1 VHHGRST
8 SGVVEQMV
16 KRILTIV
23 AVSGFGLAGCNS
35 GGMTAPDENK
45 DSGTGAVSAL
55 VGPTWRVVTIEGA
68 KVLDGTQLTATFST
82 DSRVS
87 GSSGCNLY
95 SGRAAAQTG
104 KLSVGP
110 LASTL
115 MACQA
120 DGVMPQEQRYLAAL
134 QAATS
139 FTVSGDELRLGRSAS
154 DTTLVYSSK

>member
-1 VHHGRST
+1 M
-8 SGVVEQMV
+8 QNV
-16 KRILTIV
+16 KRALAVV
-23 AVSGFGLAGCNS
+23 ALSGIGLSGCDS

-55 VGPTWRVVTIEGA
+55 VGPAWRVVTIDGA
-68 KVLDGTQLTATFST
+68 KVVAGTQLTATFST

-87 GSSGCNLY
+87 GSSGCNSY
-95 SGRAAAQTG
+95 FGRADAKTG
-104 KLSVGP
+104 TLSVGP
-110 LASTL
+110 LASTM

-139 FTVSGDELRLGRSAS
+139 FVVSGDELRLGRSAS
-154 DTTLVYSSK
+154 DVSLVYSSK

>member
-1 VHHGRST
+1 MQT
-8 SGVVEQMV
+8 L
-16 KRILTIV
+16 KRLLAVV
-23 AVSGFGLAGCNS
+23 AVSGIGLAGCDS
-35 GGMTAPDENK
+35 GGMTSPDANK
-45 DSGTGAVSAL
+45 DSGTGSVSAL
-55 VGPTWRVVTIEGA
+55 VGPTWHVVTIDGA

-95 SGRAAAQTG
+95 SGRAEAQTG
-104 KLSVGP
+104 RLAIGS

-120 DGVMPQEQRYLAAL
+120 DGVMSQERRYLAAL

-139 FTVSGDELRLGRSAS
+139 FSVSGDELRLGRSAS
-154 DTTLVYSSK
+154 EVTLVYSSK

>member
-1 VHHGRST
+1 
-8 SGVVEQMV
+8 MV
-16 KRILTIV
+16 KRVLAIV
-23 AVSGFGLAGCNS
+23 AVSGIGLVGCDNGS
-35 GGMTAPDENK
+35 MTAPDESK

-55 VGPTWRVVTIEGA
+55 VGPTWHVVTIEGT
-68 KVLDGTQLTATFST
+68 KVLDGTQLTATFSA

-87 GSSGCNLY
+87 GSSGCNSY
-95 SGRAAAQTG
+95 FGRADAKTG
-104 KLSVGP
+104 TLSVGP
-110 LASTL
+110 LASTM